1 MIVYSQKIS
10 NWDLKIKSNVKW
22 FFKITTITN
31 YLKITSKIQEKDLL
45 ESLKG
50 KIISSSSFKLSI
62 VLHAARNIEKKKKP
76 FFPGDKNDQRCTT
89 ALYIHSYIL
98 WFSYAFRVFSESLSE
113 ISQWLLLEHIKCL
126 TLWQII
132 YKQ

>member
-62 VLHAARNIEKKKKP
+62 VLHAARNIEKKKE
-76 FFPGDKNDQRCTT
+76 T
-89 ALYIHSYIL
+89 I
-98 WFSYAFRVFSESLSE
+98 FSWGQKWSEMYYSFIYTQLHFMVFICFQSFFRVIVRNLPVIVVGTHKMSDAVTDYL
-113 ISQWLLLEHIKCL
+113 
-126 TLWQII
+126 
-132 YKQ
+132 